1 MSRLWLT
8 VADEPL
14 AAQECNV
21 NTHFRYA
28 QWWLN
33 KLAEALVDGAG
44 KQMKTKSCQLP
55 AKKVLRGLQ
64 RSEAQVLLLS

>member
-1 MSRLWLT
+1 MKIHISALLNGGWADMSRLWLT

-33 KLAEALVDGAG
+33 KLAEALVDGG
-44 KQMKTKSCQLP
+44 
-55 AKKVLRGLQ
+55 
-64 RSEAQVLLLS
+64 